1 LVPDS
6 LAARLIDA
14 IAARDEPAIAACFA
28 DDAELRA
35 LIPSGL
41 RERSGA
47 AEAASLIVRWFADST
62 EFDLLDSHSD
72 EIADRLHLSYRFA
85 GVEEDEPYVVE
96 QQIFC
101 TVSDGRIDR
110 ADVLCSGFRPRQAQR
125 PSRVR
130 TDSATRPG
138 AA

>member
-1 LVPDS
+1 VVPGL
-6 LAARLIDA
+6 LASRLIDA

-28 DDAELRA
+28 DGAEFRA

-47 AEAASLIVRWFADST
+47 TEAASLIVGWFADST
-62 EFDLLDSHSD
+62 EFELLESHSD

-96 QQIFC
+96 QQVFC
-101 TVSDGRIDR
+101 TVRNGRIDR
-110 ADVLCSGFRPRQAQR
+110 ADVLCSGFRPRQGQ
-125 PSRVR
+125 
-130 TDSATRPG
+130 
-138 AA
+138 